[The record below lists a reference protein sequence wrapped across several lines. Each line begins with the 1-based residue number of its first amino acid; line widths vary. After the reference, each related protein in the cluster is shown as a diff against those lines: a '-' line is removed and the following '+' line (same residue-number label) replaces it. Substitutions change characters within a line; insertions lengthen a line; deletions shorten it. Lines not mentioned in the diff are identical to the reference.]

1 VSKRPFILFGLFAA
15 ICLIVLPLLAMRHQD
30 SPDSGAVQVAEA
42 DEDAKELFADNCGAC
57 HTLAAAGTDG
67 IVGPDLDEFLFTT
80 GTNDGSQFDATN
92 TRVYGAV
99 ICGVQGRMPKGIL
112 IGEEAKEVSAFVAA
126 YGARIGQGP
135 AGDTDNPPEPGTP
148 SCEAPAG

>member
-15 ICLIVLPLLAMRHQD
+15 ICLIALPLLAMRHED
-30 SPDSGAVQVAEA
+30 SPDSGAVQVAEK
-42 DEDAKELFADNCGAC
+42 DEDAKELFANNCGAC

-67 IVGPDLDEFLFTT
+67 IVGPDLDEYLFTS
-80 GTNDGSQFDATN
+80 GSNDGSQVDAT
-92 TRVYGAV
+92 TGRVYNAV
-99 ICGVQGRMPKGIL
+99 ICGVRGRMPEAIL

-135 AGDTDNPPEPGTP
+135 AADMDGAPDPPTP
-148 SCEAPAG
+148 PCVSPAG